1 MNHGRSKS
9 ARPKRVASTTSEI
22 EYAGNVWTD
31 VLPTS
36 AEEIARAQALSATQM
51 PESWRR
57 LVAACNGG
65 RPGKNF
71 VERHGFESCLGRL
84 IPVLG
89 DGTRRRP
96 GLVDVNSNL
105 RKNASWPAGLAP
117 FAFDDGNANYFC
129 VRVRDGSVVLWLHD
143 EDDARRVREVA
154 SSIDDLLAAL
164 TERPY

>member
-1 MNHGRSKS
+1 MNQRRPKS
-9 ARPKRVASTTSEI
+9 SRPKRDASATSEI

-31 VLPTS
+31 VIPTS
-36 AEEIARAQALSATQM
+36 TEEIARAQALSATQM

-65 RPGKNF
+65 RPVKNF

-96 GLVDVNSNL
+96 GLLDVTSNL
-105 RKNASWPAGLAP
+105 RKNATWPAGLAP

-129 VRVRDGSVVLWLHD
+129 VRFRDGSVVLWLHD
-143 EDDARRVREVA
+143 EDEAHRVREVA
-154 SSIDDLLAAL
+154 ASIDDLLGAL
-164 TERPY
+164 SERPY